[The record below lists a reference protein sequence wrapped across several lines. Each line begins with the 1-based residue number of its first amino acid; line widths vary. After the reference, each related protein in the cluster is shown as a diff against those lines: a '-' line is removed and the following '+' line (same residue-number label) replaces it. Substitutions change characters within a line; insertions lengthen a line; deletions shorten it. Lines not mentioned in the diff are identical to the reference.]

1 MKLINTATSI
11 TRSYADLLARSL
23 RALTSRG
30 IDALLSAVLLTIYS
44 LFRKLCLVA
53 AAACLVAG
61 FWKPHCFALA
71 ALLWLVSGLFS
82 DTVNDMEDSVQEE
95 M

>member
-1 MKLINTATSI
+1 MKLIDTTTSI

-30 IDALLSAVLLTIYS
+30 IDALMSAVLLTIYS
-44 LFRKLCLVA
+44 VFRKLCLVA

-82 DTVNDMEDSVQEE
+82 DTVNEMEESALEDR
-95 M
+95 